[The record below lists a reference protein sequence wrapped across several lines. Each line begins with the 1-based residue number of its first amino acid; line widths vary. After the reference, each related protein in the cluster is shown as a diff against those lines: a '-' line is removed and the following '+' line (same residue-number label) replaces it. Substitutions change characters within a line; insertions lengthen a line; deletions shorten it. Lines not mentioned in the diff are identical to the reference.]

1 MGTMRNS
8 ASFLRKCLGA
18 LFGAM
23 ALFVLTA
30 GAASADKPFT
40 FVALGDMPY
49 GKPAKVYPP
58 FKALIGQINALKP
71 GHEQGAG
78 ELRRFGFSGI
88 RVRTLSLVAI

>member
-1 MGTMRNS
+1 MGPMRNS

-23 ALFVLTA
+23 ALLILTA

-58 FKALIGQINALKP
+58 FKALIGQVNALKP

-78 ELRRFGFSGI
+78 EIKLFGFSGI
-88 RVRTLSLVAI
+88 RLRSLSLAAI